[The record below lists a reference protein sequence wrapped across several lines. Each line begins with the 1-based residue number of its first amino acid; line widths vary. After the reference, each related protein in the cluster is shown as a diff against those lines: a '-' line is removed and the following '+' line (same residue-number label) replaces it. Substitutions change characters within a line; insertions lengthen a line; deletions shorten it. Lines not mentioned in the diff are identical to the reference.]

1 MDRREEL
8 RKLVQKTNAT
18 AVYPLIDNMLY
29 LEGELERLKQLPMI
43 RVDENNPER
52 QKATAAAKLYK
63 EFLQQ
68 YTNCVKVVMHAAGD
82 DGSEEESPLRTWAKA
97 HNVNV

>member
-18 AVYPLIDNMLY
+18 AVYPLIDNMIY

-43 RVDENNPER
+43 RVDDNNPER

-68 YTNCVKVVMHAAGD
+68 YTNCVKVIAKVIGD
-82 DGSEEESPLRTWAKA
+82 DGTEEESPLRRWAKE
-97 HNVNV
+97 HNA

>member
-1 MDRREEL
+1 MKVDRREEI

-18 AVYPLIDNMLY
+18 AVYPLIDKMIF
-29 LEGELERLKQLPMI
+29 LEGELEKLERLPMI

-52 QKATAAAKLYK
+52 QKATPAAKLYK

-68 YTNCVKVVMHAAGD
+68 YTNCVKVIAKAIGD
-82 DGSEEESPLRTWAKA
+82 DGTEEESPLRRWAKE
-97 HNVNV
+97 HNA